1 MTTFKTR
8 EPVTLLAVRAGDT
21 YKFGNIS
28 SCYAHMKADGSLEI
42 SIDITV
48 IKIRINEQI
57 DMSASEIANMQIL
70 LCKPDSN
77 RTVIIS
83 QRLGYSDGKG
93 TASVGTV
100 LKNYADEG
108 LAQDGLLLVLR
119 DRDSDLDTATIPITY
134 VSGAAITCGADY
146 IRSMAQTQDSI
157 SAWKQTAESIVA
169 TVEQLVG
176 GSPSPDALKS
186 IIEQT
191 ANAITL
197 ALYAP
202 FEEEMLAQTSG
213 DLNMNVSKYVKFKTG
228 AVLLKGTERNQSVAV
243 TLPKGDYADSEYVV
257 LSLRAGDTIVAT
269 ETIYPARYDMSS
281 QRTFVLNRNI
291 PNIVDNVLT
300 SALNAIYIN
309 NKTLKTLTYECHC
322 TIPGGRM
329 MTTGVDLRD
338 GIIKLIADKV
348 KFQTKDGTQIALF
361 GEDGTTINSQVLN
374 VQDIVAKGIKAQT
387 IDCEMATFK
396 NMNVEGFVYKK
407 MTIITPETYQQYL
420 IQIRESQ
427 GGAGIW
433 DGYMVNLDV
442 TGSWIAIDKYTD
454 FNSGN
459 YPNQLTLPSFGFTE
473 YRPDFNNY
481 VRRYVG
487 NTIMV
492 YCEAGGKSL
501 EVWGYFLEK
510 GLGRN
515 QITNFTYV
523 NVNSGSFI
531 SATCKVGSKSNTGSE
546 ILYWEYEIGA
556 YTGTVIERDDN
567 DDIVVRDKD
576 GNIIGIM

>member
-21 YKFGNIS
+21 YKFGDIS

-42 SIDITV
+42 SINITV
-48 IKIRINEQI
+48 VKIRINEQI
-57 DMSASEIANMQIL
+57 DMSASEMANMQIL

-77 RTVIIS
+77 RTVINS
-83 QRLGYSDGKG
+83 WSLHYSDGKG
-93 TASVGTV
+93 TAFIGTIL

-119 DRDSDLDTATIPITY
+119 DLDSDLDTATIPITY
-134 VSGAAITCGADY
+134 VNGATLTCGADY

-176 GSPSPDALKS
+176 GSPSPNALKS

-243 TLPKGDYADSEYVV
+243 TFPKGDYADSEYVV
-257 LSLRAGDTIVAT
+257 LSLRAGYTIITT

-281 QRTFVLNRNI
+281 ERTFVLNRNI

-300 SALNAIYIN
+300 TALNAIYIN

-322 TIPGGRM
+322 TIPGGKM

-387 IDCEMATFK
+387 IDCEMATFRNMFIQGFTYRRKTIINKDNYSQFYDGMNLDILKAGNYIEWESGTNEDNQDWANCRLPFFTKDSNYQMGGIETFDNIRSLVGTTVLFFNRKALPVEVGGNCVDKGADYIGYSPMTYILYK
-396 NMNVEGFVYKK
+396 NMMMNATCCIGTVTSVINGVSYDIEEIYWEC
-407 MTIITPETYQQYL
+407 ETYYPP
-420 IQIRESQ
+420 Q
-427 GGAGIW
+427 GYI
-433 DGYMVNLDV
+433 
-442 TGSWIAIDKYTD
+442 
-454 FNSGN
+454 
-459 YPNQLTLPSFGFTE
+459 E
-473 YRPDFNNY
+473 
-481 VRRYVG
+481 
-487 NTIMV
+487 
-492 YCEAGGKSL
+492 
-501 EVWGYFLEK
+501 
-510 GLGRN
+510 
-515 QITNFTYV
+515 
-523 NVNSGSFI
+523 
-531 SATCKVGSKSNTGSE
+531 
-546 ILYWEYEIGA
+546 LYEQ
-556 YTGTVIERDDN
+556 
-567 DDIVVRDKD
+567 
-576 GNIIGIM
+576 

>member
-21 YKFGNIS
+21 YKFGDIS

-42 SIDITV
+42 SIKITV
-48 IKIRINEQI
+48 IKIRMNEQI
-57 DMSASEIANMQIL
+57 DMSASEMANMKIL

-77 RTVIIS
+77 KTVINS
-83 QRLGYSDGKG
+83 WSLHYSDGKG
-93 TASVGTV
+93 TAFIGTIL

-119 DRDSDLDTATIPITY
+119 DLNSDLDTATIPITY
-134 VSGAAITCGADY
+134 VNGAALTCGADY

-157 SAWKQTAESIVA
+157 SVWKQTAESIVA

-176 GSPSPDALKS
+176 GRPSPDALKS

-213 DLNMNVSKYVKFKTG
+213 DLTMNVSKYVKFKTG

-269 ETIYPARYDMSS
+269 ETIYPARYDMSAE
-281 QRTFVLNRNI
+281 RTFVLNRNI

-300 SALNAIYIN
+300 TALNAIYIN

-322 TIPGGRM
+322 TIPGGKM
-329 MTTGVDLRD
+329 MTTGIDLRD

-361 GEDGTTINSQVLN
+361 GEDGATINSQVLN

-407 MTIITPETYQQYL
+407 MTIITPKNYGQYL
-420 IQIRESQ
+420 KQVSEQ
-427 GGAGIW
+427 DGGGAW
-433 DGYMVNLDV
+433 NGYMVNLDV
-442 TGSWIAIDKYTD
+442 TGSWIAIDRKTD

-459 YPNQLTLPSFGFTE
+459 YDNQITLPSFGLSEFN
-473 YRPDFNNY
+473 PNFNNY
-481 VRRYVG
+481 IRRYVG
-487 NTIMV
+487 NTIMI
-492 YCEAGGKSL
+492 YLEYGNKFL
-501 EVWGYFLEK
+501 EVWGCFLKK
-510 GLGRN
+510 GLTTN
-515 QITNFTYV
+515 NITTFSHLILPDGY
-523 NVNSGSFI
+523 FI
-531 SATCKVGSKSNTGSE
+531 YATCRLGLDPTNGKE
-546 ILYWEYEIGA
+546 ILYWEYDTGE
-556 YTGTVIERDDN
+556 YTGTVIERDEN
-567 DDIVVRDKD
+567 GDIVVRDED
-576 GNIIGIM
+576 GNIIGTM

>member
-21 YKFGNIS
+21 YKFGDIS

-42 SIDITV
+42 SINITV
-48 IKIRINEQI
+48 IKIRMNEQI
-57 DMSASEIANMQIL
+57 DMSASEIANMKIL

-77 RTVIIS
+77 KTVINS
-83 QRLGYSDGKG
+83 WSLHYSDGKG
-93 TASVGTV
+93 TAFIGTIL

-119 DRDSDLDTATIPITY
+119 DLNSDLDTATIPITY

-157 SAWKQTAESIVA
+157 SVWKQTAESIVA

-243 TLPKGDYADSEYVV
+243 KLPKGDYADSEYVV

-281 QRTFVLNRNI
+281 ERTFVLNRNI

-309 NKTLKTLTYECHC
+309 NKTMKTLTYECHC
-322 TIPGGRM
+322 TIPGGKM

-348 KFQTKDGTQIALF
+348 KFQTKDGNQIALF

-374 VQDIVAKGIKAQT
+374 VHDIVAKGIKAQT

-407 MTIITPETYQQYL
+407 MTIITPKNYGQYL
-420 IQIRESQ
+420 MKIRNGEGS

-433 DGYMVNLDV
+433 NGYMVNLD
-442 TGSWIAIDKYTD
+442 TAGSWIAIARETD

-459 YPNQLTLPSFGFTE
+459 YPNQLSLPTLGFTE

-487 NTIMV
+487 NTIMI
-492 YCEAGGKSL
+492 YCEAKG
-501 EVWGYFLEK
+501 K
-510 GLGRN
+510 GLEIWGCFLKKGLTTN
-515 QITNFTYV
+515 NITPYGYLTVHAGY
-523 NVNSGSFI
+523 FI
-531 SATCKVGSKSNTGSE
+531 SATCRVGVNSDNGTE
-546 ILYWEYEIGA
+546 ILYWEYEIGR
-556 YTGTVIERDDN
+556 YTGDIIER
-567 DDIVVRDKD
+567 
-576 GNIIGIM
+576 

>member
-28 SCYAHMKADGSLEI
+28 PCYAHMKADGSLEI
-42 SIDITV
+42 SINITV

-57 DMSASEIANMQIL
+57 DMSASEMANMQIL

-83 QRLGYSDGKG
+83 LRLHYSDGIGTVSYG
-93 TASVGTV
+93 TA

-119 DRDSDLDTATIPITY
+119 DLNSDLDTATIPITY
-134 VSGAAITCGADY
+134 VNGAALTCGADY

-157 SAWKQTAESIVA
+157 SVWKQTAESIVA

-228 AVLLKGTERNQSVAV
+228 AVLVKGTERNQSVAV

-257 LSLRAGDTIVAT
+257 LSLRAGDTIIAT

-281 QRTFVLNRNI
+281 ERTFVLNRNI
-291 PNIVDNVLT
+291 LNIVDNVLT
-300 SALNAIYIN
+300 AALNAIYIN
-309 NKTLKTLTYECHC
+309 NKTLKTLAYECHC
-322 TIPGGRM
+322 TIPGGKM
-329 MTTGVDLRD
+329 MTTGIDLRD

-407 MTIITPETYQQYL
+407 LTIITPETYQQYL

-433 DGYMVNLDV
+433 NGYMVNLDV

-487 NTIMV
+487 NTIMI

>member
-21 YKFGNIS
+21 YKFGDIS
-28 SCYAHMKADGSLEI
+28 PCYAHMKADGSLEI
-42 SIDITV
+42 SIKITV

-57 DMSASEIANMQIL
+57 DMSASEMATMQIL

-77 RTVIIS
+77 RTVIQS
-83 QRLGYSDGKG
+83 RKLHYSDGKG
-93 TASVGTV
+93 TASFGTIL

-119 DRDSDLDTATIPITY
+119 DLNSDLDTATIPITY
-134 VSGAAITCGADY
+134 VNGAALTCGADY

-157 SAWKQTAESIVA
+157 SVWKQTAESIVA

-186 IIEQT
+186 VIEQT

-228 AVLLKGTERNQSVAV
+228 AMLVKGTERNQSVAV

-257 LSLRAGDTIVAT
+257 LSLRAGDTIIAT
-269 ETIYPARYDMSS
+269 DTIYPARYDMSS

-300 SALNAIYIN
+300 AALNAIYIN

-329 MTTGVDLRD
+329 MATGIDLRD

-348 KFQTKDGTQIALF
+348 KFQTKNGTQIALF

-407 MTIITPETYQQYL
+407 LTIITPETYEQYL
-420 IQIRESQ
+420 MQIRNGEGS

-433 DGYMVNLDV
+433 NGYMVNLD
-442 TGSWIAIDKYTD
+442 TAGSWIAIDKYTD
-454 FNSGN
+454 FNGGN
-459 YPNQLTLPSFGFTE
+459 YPNQLTLPTLGFTE
-473 YRPDFNNY
+473 KRADFNNY

-487 NTIMV
+487 NTIMI

-501 EVWGYFLEK
+501 EVWGCFLKK
-510 GLGRN
+510 GLTTN
-515 QITNFTYV
+515 NITPFGYLTVHAGY
-523 NVNSGSFI
+523 FI
-531 SATCKVGSKSNTGSE
+531 SATCRIGVNSDNGTE
-546 ILYWEYEIGA
+546 ILYWEYEIGK
-556 YTGTVIERDDN
+556 YTGTIIER
-567 DDIVVRDKD
+567 
-576 GNIIGIM
+576 

>member
-21 YKFGNIS
+21 YKFGDIS
-28 SCYAHMKADGSLEI
+28 PCYAHMKADGSLEI
-42 SIDITV
+42 SIKITV

-57 DMSASEIANMQIL
+57 DMSASEMANMKIL

-77 RTVIIS
+77 RTVINS
-83 QRLGYSDGKG
+83 WSLHYSDGKG
-93 TASVGTV
+93 TVSLVTIL

-119 DRDSDLDTATIPITY
+119 DLNSDLDTATIPITY
-134 VSGAAITCGADY
+134 VNGAALTCGADY

-157 SAWKQTAESIVA
+157 SVWKQTAESIVA

-186 IIEQT
+186 VVEQT

-202 FEEEMLAQTSG
+202 FEEEMLAQTNG

-228 AVLLKGTERNQSVAV
+228 AVLVKGTERNQSVAV

-257 LSLRAGDTIVAT
+257 LSLRAGDTIIAT

-281 QRTFVLNRNI
+281 ERTFVLNRNI

-300 SALNAIYIN
+300 AAFNAIYIN

-322 TIPGGRM
+322 TIPGGKM
-329 MTTGVDLRD
+329 MATGIDLRE

-348 KFQTKDGTQIALF
+348 KFQTKNGTQIALF

-407 MTIITPETYQQYL
+407 LTIITNETYRQYL
-420 IQIRESQ
+420 IQIRNGEGS

-433 DGYMVNLDV
+433 NGYMVNLD
-442 TGSWIAIDKYTD
+442 TAGSWIAIARETD

-459 YPNQLTLPSFGFTE
+459 YPNQLSLPTLGFTE
-473 YRPDFNNY
+473 YRPNFNNY

-487 NTIMV
+487 NTIMI
-492 YCEAGGKSL
+492 YCEAKG
-501 EVWGYFLEK
+501 K
-510 GLGRN
+510 GLEIWGCFLKKGLTTN
-515 QITNFTYV
+515 NITPYGYLTV
-523 NVNSGSFI
+523 REGCFI
-531 SATCKVGSKSNTGSE
+531 SATCRVGVNSDNGTE
-546 ILYWEYEIGA
+546 ILYWEYEIGK
-556 YTGTVIERDDN
+556 YTGTIIER
-567 DDIVVRDKD
+567 
-576 GNIIGIM
+576 

>member
-48 IKIRINEQI
+48 MKIRMNEQI
-57 DMSASEIANMQIL
+57 DMSASEMANMKIL

-77 RTVIIS
+77 KTVINS
-83 QRLGYSDGKG
+83 WNLHYSDGKG
-93 TASVGTV
+93 TAFIGTIL

-119 DRDSDLDTATIPITY
+119 DLNSDLDTATIPITY
-134 VSGAAITCGADY
+134 VNGAALTCGADY

-176 GSPSPDALKS
+176 GRPSPDALKS

-213 DLNMNVSKYVKFKTG
+213 DLYMNVSKYVKFKTG

-243 TLPKGDYADSEYVV
+243 TLPKGDYADSEYIV

-269 ETIYPARYDMSS
+269 ETIYPASYDMSS
-281 QRTFVLNRNI
+281 ERTFVLNRNI

-300 SALNAIYIN
+300 AALNAIYIN

-322 TIPGGRM
+322 TIPGGKM

-348 KFQTKDGTQIALF
+348 KFQTKNGNQIALF

-407 MTIITPETYQQYL
+407 MTIITPKNYGQYL
-420 IQIRESQ
+420 KHVREQ
-427 GGAGIW
+427 DGGGAW
-433 DGYMVNLDV
+433 NGYMVNLDM
-442 TGSWIAIDKYTD
+442 TGSWIAIDRYTD

-459 YPNQLTLPSFGFTE
+459 YDNQITLPSFDLTE
-473 YRPDFNNY
+473 FNPNFNNY
-481 VRRYVG
+481 IRRYVG
-487 NTIMV
+487 NTIMI
-492 YCEAGGKSL
+492 YL
-501 EVWGYFLEK
+501 EYGNKFLDVWGCFLKK
-510 GLGRN
+510 GLTTN
-515 QITNFTYV
+515 NITTFSHLILPDGY
-523 NVNSGSFI
+523 FI
-531 SATCKVGSKSNTGSE
+531 YATCRLGLNPTNGKE
-546 ILYWEYEIGA
+546 ILYWEYDTGE
-556 YTGTVIERDDN
+556 YTGTVIERDEN
-567 DDIVVRDKD
+567 GDIVVGDED
-576 GNIIGIM
+576 GNIIGTM

>member
-21 YKFGNIS
+21 YKFSDIS

-48 IKIRINEQI
+48 SKIRMNEQI
-57 DMSASEIANMQIL
+57 DMSASEIANMKIL

-77 RTVIIS
+77 KTVINS
-83 QRLGYSDGKG
+83 WSLHYSDGKG
-93 TASVGTV
+93 TAFIGTIL

-119 DRDSDLDTATIPITY
+119 DLNSDLDTATIPITY

-157 SAWKQTAESIVA
+157 SVWKQTAESIVA

-243 TLPKGDYADSEYVV
+243 KLPKGDYADSEYVV

-281 QRTFVLNRNI
+281 ERTFVLNRNI

-300 SALNAIYIN
+300 AALNAIYIN

-322 TIPGGRM
+322 TIPGGKM

-361 GEDGTTINSQVLN
+361 GEDGATINSQVLN
-374 VQDIVAKGIKAQT
+374 VQDIVAQGIKAQT

-407 MTIITPETYQQYL
+407 LTIITQETYEQYL
-420 IQIRESQ
+420 MKIRNGEGS

-433 DGYMVNLDV
+433 NGYMVNLD
-442 TGSWIAIDKYTD
+442 TAGSWIAIARETN

-459 YPNQLTLPSFGFTE
+459 YPNQLSLPTLGFTE

-487 NTIMV
+487 NTIMI
-492 YCEAGGKSL
+492 YCEADG
-501 EVWGYFLEK
+501 K
-510 GLGRN
+510 GLEIWGCFLKKGLTTN
-515 QITNFTYV
+515 NITPYGYLTV
-523 NVNSGSFI
+523 REGCFI
-531 SATCKVGSKSNTGSE
+531 SATCRVGVNSDNGTE
-546 ILYWEYEIGA
+546 ILYWEYEIGR
-556 YTGTVIERDDN
+556 YTGTVIER
-567 DDIVVRDKD
+567 
-576 GNIIGIM
+576 

>member
-48 IKIRINEQI
+48 MKIRMNEQI
-57 DMSASEIANMQIL
+57 DMSASEMANMKIL

-77 RTVIIS
+77 KTVINS
-83 QRLGYSDGKG
+83 WNLHYSDGKG
-93 TASVGTV
+93 TAFIGTIL

-119 DRDSDLDTATIPITY
+119 DLNSDLDTATIPITY
-134 VSGAAITCGADY
+134 VNGAALTCGADY

-176 GSPSPDALKS
+176 GRPSPDALKS

-213 DLNMNVSKYVKFKTG
+213 DLNMNVFKYVKFKTG

-243 TLPKGDYADSEYVV
+243 TLPKGDYADSEYIV

-269 ETIYPARYDMSS
+269 ETIYPASYDMSS
-281 QRTFVLNRNI
+281 ERTFVLNRNI

-300 SALNAIYIN
+300 AALNAIYIN

-322 TIPGGRM
+322 TIPGGKM

-348 KFQTKDGTQIALF
+348 KFQTKNGNQIALF

-374 VQDIVAKGIKAQT
+374 VQDIVAQGIKAQT

-407 MTIITPETYQQYL
+407 LTIITQETYQQYL
-420 IQIRESQ
+420 IKLRDGTEK
-427 GGAGIW
+427 W
-433 DGYMVNLDV
+433 NGYMVNLDL
-442 TGSWIAIDKYTD
+442 TGSWIAIDKSTD

-459 YPNQLTLPSFGFTE
+459 YPNQLTLPTLGFTE
-473 YRPDFNNY
+473 GRPGFNNY

-487 NTIMV
+487 NTIMI
-492 YCEAGGKSL
+492 YCEVGGKSL
-501 EVWGYFLEK
+501 EVWGNFLEK

-515 QITNFTYV
+515 QITDFNTFHVT
-523 NVNSGSFI
+523 VNSGCFM
-531 SATCKVGSKSNTGSE
+531 SATCKVGSKSNTGDE
-546 ILYWEYEIGA
+546 ILYWEYEIGR
-556 YTGTVIERDDN
+556 YTGDIIER
-567 DDIVVRDKD
+567 
-576 GNIIGIM
+576 

>member
-21 YKFGNIS
+21 YKFGDIS
-28 SCYAHMKADGSLEI
+28 PCYAHMKADGSLI
-42 SIDITV
+42 INIDITV

-57 DMSASEIANMQIL
+57 DMSASEMANMYIE

-77 RTVIIS
+77 RTVINS
-83 QRLGYSDGKG
+83 RRLGYSDGKG
-93 TASVGTV
+93 TASYSTE

-119 DRDSDLDTATIPITY
+119 DSDSDLDTATIPITY
-134 VSGAAITCGADY
+134 VNGAALTCGADY

-157 SAWKQTAESIVA
+157 SVWKQTAESIVA

-186 IIEQT
+186 VIEQT

-257 LSLRAGDTIVAT
+257 LSLRAGDTIIAT

-300 SALNAIYIN
+300 AALNAIYIN

-322 TIPGGRM
+322 TIPGGKM
-329 MTTGVDLRD
+329 MTTGIDLRD

-348 KFQTKDGTQIALF
+348 KFQTKDGNQIALF

-407 MTIITPETYQQYL
+407 MTIITPKTYQQYL
-420 IQIRESQ
+420 IQIRNGEGS

-433 DGYMVNLDV
+433 NGYMVNLD
-442 TGSWIAIDKYTD
+442 TAGSWIAIDKYTD

-487 NTIMV
+487 NTIMI

-515 QITNFTYV
+515 QITNFTHV
-523 NVNSGSFI
+523 IVNSGSFM

-546 ILYWEYEIGA
+546 ILYWEYEIGT
-556 YTGTVIERDDN
+556 YTGNIIERDEN
-567 DDIVVRDKD
+567 GDIVV
-576 GNIIGIM
+576 

>member
-21 YKFGNIS
+21 YKFSDIS

-48 IKIRINEQI
+48 VKIRMNEQI
-57 DMSASEIANMQIL
+57 DMSASEIANMKIL

-77 RTVIIS
+77 KTVINS
-83 QRLGYSDGKG
+83 WSLHYSDGKG
-93 TASVGTV
+93 TAFIGTIL

-119 DRDSDLDTATIPITY
+119 DLNSDLDTATIPITY
-134 VSGAAITCGADY
+134 VSGAALTCGADY

-243 TLPKGDYADSEYVV
+243 KLPKGDYADSEYVV

-281 QRTFVLNRNI
+281 ERTFVLNRNI

-300 SALNAIYIN
+300 AALNAIYIN
-309 NKTLKTLTYECHC
+309 NKTMKTLTYECHC
-322 TIPGGRM
+322 TIPGGKM

-348 KFQTKDGTQIALF
+348 KFQTKDGNQIALF

-374 VQDIVAKGIKAQT
+374 VHDIVAKGIKAQT

-407 MTIITPETYQQYL
+407 MTIITPKTYQQYL
-420 IQIRESQ
+420 IKIRNGEGS

-433 DGYMVNLDV
+433 NGYMVNLD
-442 TGSWIAIDKYTD
+442 TAGSWIAIARETD

-459 YPNQLTLPSFGFTE
+459 YPNQLSLPTLGFTE

-487 NTIMV
+487 NTIMI
-492 YCEAGGKSL
+492 YCEAKG
-501 EVWGYFLEK
+501 K
-510 GLGRN
+510 GLEIWGCFLKKGLTTN
-515 QITNFTYV
+515 NITPYGYLTVHAGY
-523 NVNSGSFI
+523 FI
-531 SATCKVGSKSNTGSE
+531 SATCRVGVNSDNGTE
-546 ILYWEYEIGA
+546 ILYWEYEIGR
-556 YTGTVIERDDN
+556 YTGDIIER
-567 DDIVVRDKD
+567 
-576 GNIIGIM
+576 

>member
-21 YKFGNIS
+21 YKLRDIS

-42 SIDITV
+42 SINITV
-48 IKIRINEQI
+48 IKIRMNEQI
-57 DMSASEIANMQIL
+57 DMSASEMANMKIL

-77 RTVIIS
+77 KTVINS
-83 QRLGYSDGKG
+83 WSLHYSDGKG
-93 TASVGTV
+93 TAFIGTIL

-119 DRDSDLDTATIPITY
+119 DLNSDLDTATIPITY
-134 VSGAAITCGADY
+134 VNGAALTCGADY
-146 IRSMAQTQDSI
+146 IMSMAQTRDSI

-186 IIEQT
+186 VIEQT

-281 QRTFVLNRNI
+281 VRTFVLNRNI

-309 NKTLKTLTYECHC
+309 NKTMKTLTYECHC

-361 GEDGTTINSQVLN
+361 GEDGTTINSQVLA

-420 IQIRESQ
+420 IQIRNGEGS

-433 DGYMVNLDV
+433 NGYMVNLD
-442 TGSWIAIDKYTD
+442 TAGSWIAIARETD

-459 YPNQLTLPSFGFTE
+459 YPNQLSLPTLGFTE

-487 NTIMV
+487 NTIMI
-492 YCEAGGKSL
+492 YCEAKG
-501 EVWGYFLEK
+501 K
-510 GLGRN
+510 GLEIWGCFLKKGLTTN
-515 QITNFTYV
+515 NITPFGHLIV
-523 NVNSGSFI
+523 HAGCFI
-531 SATCKVGSKSNTGSE
+531 SATCRVGVNSDNGTE
-546 ILYWEYEIGA
+546 ILYWEYEIGE
-556 YTGTVIERDDN
+556 YTGTIIER
-567 DDIVVRDKD
+567 
-576 GNIIGIM
+576 

>member
-21 YKFGNIS
+21 YKFGDIS

-42 SIDITV
+42 SIKITV

-57 DMSASEIANMQIL
+57 DMSASEMATMQIL

-77 RTVIIS
+77 RTVIQS
-83 QRLGYSDGKG
+83 RKLHYSDGKG
-93 TASVGTV
+93 TASFGTIL

-119 DRDSDLDTATIPITY
+119 DLNSDLDTATIPITY
-134 VSGAAITCGADY
+134 VNGAALTCGADY

-157 SAWKQTAESIVA
+157 SVWKQTAESIVA

-186 IIEQT
+186 VVEQT

-228 AVLLKGTERNQSVAV
+228 AMLVKGTERNQSVAV

-281 QRTFVLNRNI
+281 ERTFVLNRNI

-300 SALNAIYIN
+300 AALNAIFIN

-322 TIPGGRM
+322 TIPGGKM
-329 MTTGVDLRD
+329 MATGIDLRE

-348 KFQTKDGTQIALF
+348 KFQTKNGTQIALF

-407 MTIITPETYQQYL
+407 LTIITPKTYEQYL
-420 IQIRESQ
+420 MKIRNGEGV

-433 DGYMVNLDV
+433 NGYMVNLD
-442 TGSWIAIDKYTD
+442 TAGSWIAIARETD

-459 YPNQLTLPSFGFTE
+459 YPNQLSLPTLGFTE

-487 NTIMV
+487 NTIMI
-492 YCEAGGKSL
+492 YCEAKG
-501 EVWGYFLEK
+501 K
-510 GLGRN
+510 GLEIWGCFLKKGLTTN
-515 QITNFTYV
+515 NITPYGYLTV
-523 NVNSGSFI
+523 REGCFI
-531 SATCKVGSKSNTGSE
+531 SATCRVGVNSDNGTE
-546 ILYWEYEIGA
+546 ILYWEYEIGK
-556 YTGTVIERDDN
+556 YTGTIIER
-567 DDIVVRDKD
+567 
-576 GNIIGIM
+576 

>member
-48 IKIRINEQI
+48 MKIRMNEQI
-57 DMSASEIANMQIL
+57 DMSASEMANMKIL

-77 RTVIIS
+77 KTVINS
-83 QRLGYSDGKG
+83 WNLNYSDGKG
-93 TASVGTV
+93 TAFIGTIL

-119 DRDSDLDTATIPITY
+119 DLNSDLDTATIPITY
-134 VSGAAITCGADY
+134 VNGAALTCGADY

-176 GSPSPDALKS
+176 GRPSPDALKS

-213 DLNMNVSKYVKFKTG
+213 DLNMNVFKYVKFKTG

-300 SALNAIYIN
+300 AALNAIYIN

-322 TIPGGRM
+322 TIPGGKM

-361 GEDGTTINSQVLN
+361 GEDGATINSQVLN

-407 MTIITPETYQQYL
+407 MTIITPETYNQYL
-420 IQIRESQ
+420 IKIRDGQGS

-433 DGYMVNLDV
+433 NGYMVNLDL
-442 TGSWIAIDKYTD
+442 TGSWIAIDKSTD

-459 YPNQLTLPSFGFTE
+459 YPNQLTLPTLGFTE
-473 YRPDFNNY
+473 GRPGFNNY

-487 NTIMV
+487 NTIMI
-492 YCEAGGKSL
+492 YCEVGGKSL

-515 QITNFTYV
+515 QITDFNTFHVT
-523 NVNSGSFI
+523 VNSGCFM
-531 SATCKVGSKSNTGSE
+531 SATCKVGSKSNTGDE
-546 ILYWEYEIGA
+546 ILYWEYEIGR
-556 YTGTVIERDDN
+556 YTGDIIER
-567 DDIVVRDKD
+567 
-576 GNIIGIM
+576 

>member
-21 YKFGNIS
+21 YKFGDIS
-28 SCYAHMKADGSLEI
+28 PCYAHMKADGSLEI

-48 IKIRINEQI
+48 IKIRMNEQI
-57 DMSASEIANMQIL
+57 DMSASEMANMHIV

-83 QRLGYSDGKG
+83 KRLDYSDGKG
-93 TASVGTV
+93 TASIGAG

-119 DRDSDLDTATIPITY
+119 DSDSDLDTATIPITY
-134 VSGAAITCGADY
+134 VSGAALTCGADY

-176 GSPSPDALKS
+176 GRPSPDALKS

-281 QRTFVLNRNI
+281 ERTFVLNRNI

-300 SALNAIYIN
+300 AALNAIYIN

-361 GEDGTTINSQVLN
+361 GEDGATINSQVLN

-407 MTIITPETYQQYL
+407 LTIITQETYKQYL
-420 IQIRESQ
+420 IKLRD
-427 GGAGIW
+427 GTGTW
-433 DGYMVNLDV
+433 NGYMVNLDL
-442 TGSWIAIDKYTD
+442 TGSWIAIDKSTD

-459 YPNQLTLPSFGFTE
+459 YPNQLTLPTLGFTE
-473 YRPDFNNY
+473 GRPGFNNY

-487 NTIMV
+487 NTIMI
-492 YCEAGGKSL
+492 YCEVGGKSL
-501 EVWGYFLEK
+501 EVWGNFLKK
-510 GLGRN
+510 GLTTN
-515 QITNFTYV
+515 NITPFGHLTVHAGY
-523 NVNSGSFI
+523 FI
-531 SATCKVGSKSNTGSE
+531 SATCRVGVNSDNGTE
-546 ILYWEYEIGA
+546 ILYWEYEIGR
-556 YTGTVIERDDN
+556 YTGDIIERDAN
-567 DDIVVRDKD
+567 DDIVVRDED
-576 GNIIGIM
+576 GNII

>member
-21 YKFGNIS
+21 YKFGDIS
-28 SCYAHMKADGSLEI
+28 PCYAHMKADGSLI
-42 SIDITV
+42 INIGITV
-48 IKIRINEQI
+48 IKIRMNEQI
-57 DMSASEIANMQIL
+57 DMSASEMANMYIE

-77 RTVIIS
+77 RTVINS
-83 QRLGYSDGKG
+83 RRLGYSDGKG
-93 TASVGTV
+93 TASYSTE

-119 DRDSDLDTATIPITY
+119 DSDSDLDTATIPITY
-134 VSGAAITCGADY
+134 VNGAALTCGADY

-186 IIEQT
+186 VIEQT

-228 AVLLKGTERNQSVAV
+228 AVLIKGTERNQSVAV

-407 MTIITPETYQQYL
+407 MTIITPENYGQYL
-420 IQIRESQ
+420 KQVSEKDG
-427 GGAGIW
+427 GGAW
-433 DGYMVNLDV
+433 NGYMVNLDV

-459 YPNQLTLPSFGFTE
+459 YDNQITLPSFGLSEFN
-473 YRPDFNNY
+473 PNFNNY
-481 VRRYVG
+481 IRRYVG
-487 NTIMV
+487 NTIMI
-492 YCEAGGKSL
+492 YLEYGNKFL
-501 EVWGYFLEK
+501 EVWGCFLKK
-510 GLGRN
+510 GLTTN
-515 QITNFTYV
+515 NITTFSHLILPDGY
-523 NVNSGSFI
+523 FI
-531 SATCKVGSKSNTGSE
+531 YATCRLGLDPTNGKE
-546 ILYWEYEIGA
+546 ILYWEYDTGE

>member
-21 YKFGNIS
+21 YKFGDIS
-28 SCYAHMKADGSLEI
+28 PCYAHMKADGSLEI

-48 IKIRINEQI
+48 IKIRMNEQI
-57 DMSASEIANMQIL
+57 DMSASEMANMHIV

-83 QRLGYSDGKG
+83 KRLDYSDGKG
-93 TASVGTV
+93 TASIGAG

-119 DRDSDLDTATIPITY
+119 DSDSDLDTATIPITY
-134 VSGAAITCGADY
+134 VSGAALTCGADY

-176 GSPSPDALKS
+176 GRPSPDALKS

-281 QRTFVLNRNI
+281 ERTFVLNRNI

-300 SALNAIYIN
+300 AALNAIYIN

-361 GEDGTTINSQVLN
+361 GEDGATINSQVLN

-407 MTIITPETYQQYL
+407 LTIITQETYKQYL
-420 IQIRESQ
+420 IKLRD
-427 GGAGIW
+427 GTGTW
-433 DGYMVNLDV
+433 NGYMVNLDL
-442 TGSWIAIDKYTD
+442 TGSWIAIDKSTD

-459 YPNQLTLPSFGFTE
+459 YPNQLTLPTLGFTE
-473 YRPDFNNY
+473 GRPGFNNY

-487 NTIMV
+487 NTIMI
-492 YCEAGGKSL
+492 YCEVGGKSL
-501 EVWGYFLEK
+501 EVWGNFLEK

-515 QITNFTYV
+515 QITDFNTFHVT
-523 NVNSGSFI
+523 VNSGCFM
-531 SATCKVGSKSNTGSE
+531 SATCKVGSKSNTGDE
-546 ILYWEYEIGA
+546 ILYWEYEIGV
-556 YTGTVIERDDN
+556 YTGTIIER
-567 DDIVVRDKD
+567 
-576 GNIIGIM
+576 

>member
-21 YKFGNIS
+21 YKFGDIS
-28 SCYAHMKADGSLEI
+28 PCYAHMKADGSLGI
-42 SIDITV
+42 NINITV
-48 IKIRINEQI
+48 IKIRVNEQI
-57 DMSASEIANMQIL
+57 YMSASEMANMKIL

-77 RTVIIS
+77 RTVINS
-83 QRLGYSDGKG
+83 RSLGYSDGIG
-93 TASVGTV
+93 TASYSTE

-108 LAQDGLLLVLR
+108 LAQDGLLLVLQ
-119 DRDSDLDTATIPITY
+119 DLDSDLDTATIPITY
-134 VSGAAITCGADY
+134 VSGAALTCGADY

-228 AVLLKGTERNQSVAV
+228 AMLFKGTERNQSVAV

-281 QRTFVLNRNI
+281 VRTFVLNRNI

-300 SALNAIYIN
+300 AALNAIYIN

-322 TIPGGRM
+322 TIPGGKM

-348 KFQTKDGTQIALF
+348 KFQTKNGNQIALF

-407 MTIITPETYQQYL
+407 LTIITQKTYQQYL
-420 IQIRESQ
+420 IKLRENPS
-427 GGAGIW
+427 GSWNGN
-433 DGYMVNLDV
+433 MVNLDL
-442 TGSWIAIDKYTD
+442 TGSWIAIDKNTD

-459 YPNQLTLPSFGFTE
+459 YPNQLTLPTLGFTE
-473 YRPDFNNY
+473 YRADFNNY

-487 NTIMV
+487 NTIMI
-492 YCEAGGKSL
+492 YCELNGKIL
-501 EVWGYFLEK
+501 EIWGNFLEK
-510 GLGRN
+510 GLGRDH
-515 QITNFTYV
+515 ITDFNTFHVTV
-523 NVNSGSFI
+523 NDGYFM
-531 SATCKVGSKSNTGSE
+531 SATCKVGSKSNTGDE
-546 ILYWEYEIGA
+546 ILYWEYEIGR
-556 YTGTVIERDDN
+556 YT
-567 DDIVVRDKD
+567 
-576 GNIIGIM
+576 GNIIER

>member
-21 YKFGNIS
+21 YKFSDIS

-48 IKIRINEQI
+48 SKIRMNEQI
-57 DMSASEIANMQIL
+57 DMSASEIANMKIL

-77 RTVIIS
+77 KTVINS
-83 QRLGYSDGKG
+83 WSLHYSDGKG
-93 TASVGTV
+93 TAFIGTIL

-119 DRDSDLDTATIPITY
+119 DLNSDLDTATIPITY

-157 SAWKQTAESIVA
+157 SVWKQTAESIVA

-243 TLPKGDYADSEYVV
+243 KLPKGDYADSEYVV

-281 QRTFVLNRNI
+281 ERTFVLNRNI

-300 SALNAIYIN
+300 AALNAIYIN

-322 TIPGGRM
+322 TIPGGKM

-361 GEDGTTINSQVLN
+361 GEDGATINSQVLN
-374 VQDIVAKGIKAQT
+374 VQDIVAQGIKAQT

-407 MTIITPETYQQYL
+407 LTIITQETYEQYL
-420 IQIRESQ
+420 MKIRNGEGS

-433 DGYMVNLDV
+433 NGYMVNLD
-442 TGSWIAIDKYTD
+442 TAGSWIAIARETD

-459 YPNQLTLPSFGFTE
+459 YPNQLSLPTLGFTE

-487 NTIMV
+487 NTIMI
-492 YCEAGGKSL
+492 YCEADG
-501 EVWGYFLEK
+501 K
-510 GLGRN
+510 GLEIWGCFLKKGLTTN
-515 QITNFTYV
+515 NITPYGYLTV
-523 NVNSGSFI
+523 REGCFI
-531 SATCKVGSKSNTGSE
+531 SATCRVGVNSDNGTE
-546 ILYWEYEIGA
+546 ILYWEYEIGR
-556 YTGTVIERDDN
+556 YTGTVIER
-567 DDIVVRDKD
+567 
-576 GNIIGIM
+576 

>member
-21 YKFGNIS
+21 YKFGDIS

-42 SIDITV
+42 SIKITV
-48 IKIRINEQI
+48 IKIRMNEQI
-57 DMSASEIANMQIL
+57 DMSASEMANMYIE

-77 RTVIIS
+77 RTVINS
-83 QRLGYSDGKG
+83 RRLGYSDGKG
-93 TASVGTV
+93 TASYSTE

-119 DRDSDLDTATIPITY
+119 DSDSDLDTATIPITY
-134 VSGAAITCGADY
+134 VNGAALTCGADY

-157 SAWKQTAESIVA
+157 SVWKQTAESIVA

-176 GSPSPDALKS
+176 GRPSPDALKS
-186 IIEQT
+186 VIEQT

-202 FEEEMLAQTSG
+202 FEEEMLESTSG
-213 DLNMNVSKYVKFKTG
+213 SLTINAISTIKFKRG
-228 AVLLKGTERNQSVAV
+228 AVIVKGTERNQSVAV

-257 LSLRAGDTIVAT
+257 LSLRAGDTIIAT

-281 QRTFVLNRNI
+281 ERTFVLNRNI

-300 SALNAIYIN
+300 AALNAIYIN

-329 MTTGVDLRD
+329 MATGIDLRD

-348 KFQTKDGTQIALF
+348 KFQTKNGNQIALF

-407 MTIITPETYQQYL
+407 LTIITQKTYQQYL
-420 IQIRESQ
+420 IKLREDGS
-427 GGAGIW
+427 GAW
-433 DGYMVNLDV
+433 NGYMVNLDL
-442 TGSWIAIDKYTD
+442 TGSWIAIDKFTD

-459 YPNQLTLPSFGFTE
+459 YPNQLTLPTLGFTE
-473 YRPDFNNY
+473 YRADFNNY

-487 NTIMV
+487 NTIMI
-492 YCEAGGKSL
+492 YCEVGAKSL
-501 EVWGYFLEK
+501 EIWGNFLEK

-515 QITNFTYV
+515 RITDFEKFHVIVYE
-523 NVNSGSFI
+523 GCFM
-531 SATCKVGSKSNTGSE
+531 SATCKVGSRSNSDSE
-546 ILYWEYEIGA
+546 ILYWEYEIGT
-556 YTGTVIERDDN
+556 YTGNIIERDEN
-567 DDIVVRDKD
+567 GDIVV
-576 GNIIGIM
+576 

>member
-21 YKFGNIS
+21 YKFGDIS

-42 SIDITV
+42 SIKITV

-57 DMSASEIANMQIL
+57 DMSASEMANMYIE

-77 RTVIIS
+77 RTVINS
-83 QRLGYSDGKG
+83 RRLGYSDGKG
-93 TASVGTV
+93 TASYSTE

-119 DRDSDLDTATIPITY
+119 DSDSDLDTATIPITY
-134 VSGAAITCGADY
+134 VNGAALTCGADY

-257 LSLRAGDTIVAT
+257 LSLRAGDTIIAT

-300 SALNAIYIN
+300 AALNAIYIN

-322 TIPGGRM
+322 TIPGERM
-329 MTTGVDLRD
+329 MATGIDLRD

-407 MTIITPETYQQYL
+407 LTIITQKTYQQYL
-420 IQIRESQ
+420 IKLREDGS
-427 GGAGIW
+427 GAW
-433 DGYMVNLDV
+433 NGYMVNLDL
-442 TGSWIAIDKYTD
+442 TGSWIAIDKLTD

-459 YPNQLTLPSFGFTE
+459 YDNQLTLPTLGLGHSD
-473 YRPDFNNY
+473 DFNNY

-487 NTIMV
+487 NTIMI

-501 EVWGYFLEK
+501 EIWGNFLEK

-515 QITNFTYV
+515 RITDFEKFHVIVYE
-523 NVNSGSFI
+523 GWFMA
-531 SATCKVGSKSNTGSE
+531 ATCKVGSRSNTGSE
-546 ILYWEYEIGA
+546 ILYWEYEIGT
-556 YTGTVIERDDN
+556 YTGNIIERDEN
-567 DDIVVRDKD
+567 GDIVV
-576 GNIIGIM
+576 

>member
-21 YKFGNIS
+21 YKFGDIS

-42 SIDITV
+42 SIKITV
-48 IKIRINEQI
+48 SKIRMNEQI
-57 DMSASEIANMQIL
+57 DMSASEIANMKIL

-77 RTVIIS
+77 KTVINS
-83 QRLGYSDGKG
+83 WSLHYSDGKG
-93 TASVGTV
+93 TAFIGTIL

-119 DRDSDLDTATIPITY
+119 DLNSDLDTATIPITY
-134 VSGAAITCGADY
+134 VSGAALTCGADY

-157 SAWKQTAESIVA
+157 SVWKQTAESIVA

-176 GSPSPDALKS
+176 SSPSPDALKS

-281 QRTFVLNRNI
+281 ERTFVLNRNI

-322 TIPGGRM
+322 TIPGGKM

-348 KFQTKDGTQIALF
+348 KFQTKNGTQIALF

-374 VQDIVAKGIKAQT
+374 VQDIVAQGIKAQT

-407 MTIITPETYQQYL
+407 MTIITPKNYGQYL
-420 IQIRESQ
+420 KKVREQ
-427 GGAGIW
+427 DGGGAW
-433 DGYMVNLDV
+433 NGYMVNLDM
-442 TGSWIAIDKYTD
+442 TGSWIAIDRNTD

-459 YPNQLTLPSFGFTE
+459 YDNQITLPSFDLTE
-473 YRPDFNNY
+473 FNPNFNNY
-481 VRRYVG
+481 IRRYVG
-487 NTIMV
+487 NTIMI
-492 YCEAGGKSL
+492 YL
-501 EVWGYFLEK
+501 EYGNKYLDVWGCFLKK
-510 GLGRN
+510 GLTTN
-515 QITNFTYV
+515 NITTFSHLILPDGY
-523 NVNSGSFI
+523 FI
-531 SATCKVGSKSNTGSE
+531 YATCRLGLNPTNGKE
-546 ILYWEYEIGA
+546 ILYWEYDTGE
-556 YTGTVIERDDN
+556 YTGTVIERDEN
-567 DDIVVRDKD
+567 GDIVVRDED
-576 GNIIGIM
+576 GNIIGTM

>member
-21 YKFGNIS
+21 YKFGDIS
-28 SCYAHMKADGSLEI
+28 PCYAHMKADGSLEI
-42 SIDITV
+42 SINITV
-48 IKIRINEQI
+48 VKIRINEQI
-57 DMSASEIANMQIL
+57 DMSASEMANMYIE

-77 RTVIIS
+77 RTVINS
-83 QRLGYSDGKG
+83 WSLHYSDGKG
-93 TASVGTV
+93 TVSLVTIL

-119 DRDSDLDTATIPITY
+119 DSNSDLDTATIPITY
-134 VSGAAITCGADY
+134 VNGAALTCGADY

-157 SAWKQTAESIVA
+157 SVWKQTAESIVA

-186 IIEQT
+186 VIEQT

-228 AVLLKGTERNQSVAV
+228 AMLVKGTERNQSVAV

-257 LSLRAGDTIVAT
+257 LSLRAGDTIIAT

-281 QRTFVLNRNI
+281 ERTFVLNRNI

-300 SALNAIYIN
+300 AALNAIYIN

-322 TIPGGRM
+322 KIPGGKM
-329 MTTGVDLRD
+329 MTTGIDLRD

-348 KFQTKDGTQIALF
+348 KFQTKNGNQIALF

-407 MTIITPETYQQYL
+407 LTIITNETYRQYL
-420 IQIRESQ
+420 IQIRNGEGS

-433 DGYMVNLDV
+433 NGYMVNLD
-442 TGSWIAIDKYTD
+442 TAGSWIAIARETN

-459 YPNQLTLPSFGFTE
+459 YPNQLSLPTLGFTE

-487 NTIMV
+487 NTIMI
-492 YCEAGGKSL
+492 YCEAKG
-501 EVWGYFLEK
+501 K
-510 GLGRN
+510 GLEIWGCFLKKGLTTN
-515 QITNFTYV
+515 NITPYGYLTVHAGY
-523 NVNSGSFI
+523 FI
-531 SATCKVGSKSNTGSE
+531 SATCRVGVNSDNGTE
-546 ILYWEYEIGA
+546 ILYWEYEIGR
-556 YTGTVIERDDN
+556 YT
-567 DDIVVRDKD
+567 
-576 GNIIGIM
+576 GNIIER